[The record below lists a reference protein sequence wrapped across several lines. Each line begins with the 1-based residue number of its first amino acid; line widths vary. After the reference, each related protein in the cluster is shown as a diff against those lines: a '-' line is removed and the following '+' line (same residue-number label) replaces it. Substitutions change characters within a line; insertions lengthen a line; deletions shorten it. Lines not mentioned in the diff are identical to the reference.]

1 MNDTENGRKI
11 EEMNEINSW
20 FVEKVNRIEKPL
32 ARLIKKKKENIQM
45 TRIRNERETGIP
57 W

>member
-20 FVEKVNRIEKPL
+20 LVEKVNRIAKPL

-45 TRIRNERETGIP
+45 TRIRNERQMGIP